1 MPIFLER
8 IWRRFAAL
16 SSRMYPILRAVSK
29 TFCMVSLLTLY
40 LSLRK
45 ALDTVAADRFSSTAM
60 STIVVC
66 CFMSFLFL
74 WFVAKVMIMS
84 VYSQTFTELANV
96 CENVCE
102 KDFLIIGVLSCCSS
116 LDSHQSTLS
125 NYSFIKFIN
134 KMKKDQYFP
143 HEVSTRSNSQMM
155 NLIEKE
161 GMMGYGI
168 YWALMEYLRVQDG
181 YTGDLRALATL
192 KRQLKIRQ
200 AKLDKVLHGY
210 GLFVCNGNTFYSPKL
225 NEVMKPFEQR
235 RARIEAYKL
244 QKQKENSLKISGEV
258 AKPLTL
264 DHDDLT
270 PRFPLEERIYRMR
283 CVEAWSMVVP
293 WIGFPLH
300 KLLALAEPTS
310 NAKYVAFETIYAPEQ
325 MPGQQDRFIGGGLKY
340 PYVEGLRLD
349 EAMHPL
355 TLMTVGVYGKA
366 LPPQNGAP
374 VRLIVPWKYG
384 FKGIKSIVSIK
395 LTRERPPTTWNL
407 AAPDEYGFYA
417 NVNPHVDH
425 PRWSQATER
434 FIGSGGILDVQHQPT
449 LLFNGYADQVASL
462 YRGLDLRE
470 NF

>member
-1 MPIFLER
+1 MKKIRQFTEADVTAESAFFMQ
-8 IWRRFAAL
+8 RRQILKTLGISAAAL
-16 SSRMYPILRAVSK
+16 SLPTTTHADLLSWFKGNDRPPAPAGKPLEFSKPAAWQNNLPLTPEDKVSG
-29 TFCMVSLLTLY
+29 Y
-40 LSLRK
+40 
-45 ALDTVAADRFSSTAM
+45 
-60 STIVVC
+60 
-66 CFMSFLFL
+66 
-74 WFVAKVMIMS
+74 
-84 VYSQTFTELANV
+84 N
-96 CENVCE
+96 N
-102 KDFLIIGVLSCCSS
+102 
-116 LDSHQSTLS
+116 
-125 NYSFIKFIN
+125 NYEF
-134 KMKKDQYFP
+134 
-143 HEVSTRSNSQMM
+143 
-155 NLIEKE
+155 
-161 GMMGYGI
+161 G
-168 YWALMEYLRVQDG
+168 
-181 YTGDLRALATL
+181 
-192 KRQLKIRQ
+192 
-200 AKLDKVLHGY
+200 LDKADPAANAG
-210 GLFVCNGNTFYSPKL
+210 
-225 NEVMKPFEQR
+225 
-235 RARIEAYKL
+235 
-244 QKQKENSLKISGEV
+244 SLKTDPWTLNISGEV

-264 DHDDLT
+264 DHDALT
-270 PRFPLEERIYRMR
+270 HRFPLEERIYRMR

-310 NAKYVAFETIYAPEQ
+310 NAKNVAFETIYAPEQ

-340 PYVEGLRLD
+340 PYIEGLRLD

-407 AAPDEYGFYA
+407 AAPNEYGFYA

-434 FIGSGGILDVQHQPT
+434 LIGSGGILDVQRQPT